1 MPTDNKVTS
10 DINSVSA
17 PMPAAARPAE
27 YGERTVHGQASP
39 SRVDQGLPT
48 HPGTMNYTLTIGIPC
63 LNEALTVGK
72 VADDFRRE
80 FPSARILVIDNRST
94 DDTAKIAR
102 AHGAEVIYEPRP
114 GKGYAVQ
121 TLFRVADSDYLLMVD
136 GDDTYPAE
144 EGKKLLA
151 AIEERGG
158 DTVVGRRVSDDQNAF
173 KTTHTWANNALARLL
188 GTIFRTPVGDLFSGY
203 RLFSRHFY
211 RNVPLLATGFEI
223 ETEIAV
229 QTIDKGFVQHE
240 VAVAFRSRP
249 EGSFSKLSTVK
260 DGLRVFFTMVKV
272 CKDFKPLLFF
282 SSVAG
287 IFFFGCLVA
296 GTFPILDY
304 IRYQYV
310 YRVPLAILATGLAVL
325 AALSLTCGVILD
337 TFVRYE
343 REGFLLR
350 MRNLK

>member
-1 MPTDNKVTS
+1 MPSDNEVTS
-10 DINSVSA
+10 DMNSVSA
-17 PMPAAARPAE
+17 LRLAPE
-27 YGERTVHGQASP
+27 QSEWTVHGQTSLT
-39 SRVDQGLPT
+39 RVDQGLPT
-48 HPGTMNYTLTIGIPC
+48 HRGTMSFTLTIGIPC

-72 VADDFRRE
+72 VVDDFRRE

-102 AHGAEVIYEPRP
+102 ARGAEVIYEPRP

-121 TLFRVADSDYLLMVD
+121 TLFRAAESDYLLMVD

-144 EGKKLLA
+144 EGKKLVA
-151 AIEERGG
+151 AIVELGG

-173 KTTHTWANNALARLL
+173 KTTHTWANNALANLL

-203 RLFSRHFY
+203 RLFNRRFY

-240 VAVAFRSRP
+240 VAVAFRARP

-260 DGLRVFFTMVKV
+260 DGLRVFFTMIKV
-272 CKDFKPLLFF
+272 CKDFKPLFFF
-282 SSVAG
+282 SSVAAV
-287 IFFFGCLVA
+287 FFLGSLLA
-296 GTFPILDY
+296 GMFPILDY

-310 YRVPLAILATGLAVL
+310 YRVPLTILATGLAVF
-325 AALSLTCGVILD
+325 AALSVTCGVILD
-337 TFVRYE
+337 TLVRYE
-343 REGFLLR
+343 RERFLLR

>member
-1 MPTDNKVTS
+1 M
-10 DINSVSA
+10 
-17 PMPAAARPAE
+17 
-27 YGERTVHGQASP
+27 
-39 SRVDQGLPT
+39 T
-48 HPGTMNYTLTIGIPC
+48 HTLTIGIPC
-63 LNEALTVGK
+63 LNEAQTVGK
-72 VADDFRRE
+72 VVDDFRRE
-80 FPSARILVIDNRST
+80 FPSARVLVIDNRST

-102 AHGAEVIYEPRP
+102 EHGADVIYEPRP

-121 TLFRVADSDYLLMVD
+121 TLFGAADTDYLLMVD

-151 AIEERGG
+151 AILEMGG
-158 DTVVGRRVSDDQNAF
+158 DTVVGRRVSEDQNAF
-173 KTTHTWANNALARLL
+173 KTTHTWANNALAGLISS
-188 GTIFRTPVGDLFSGY
+188 IFRTPVGDLFSGY

-229 QTIDKGFVQHE
+229 QTIDKGFVQRD
-240 VAVAFRSRP
+240 VAVAFRARP

-260 DGLRVFFTMVKV
+260 DGLRVFVTMVKV
-272 CKDFKPLLFF
+272 SKDFKPFLFF

-287 IFFFGCLVA
+287 VFFLGSLVA
-296 GTFPILDY
+296 GLFPILDY
-304 IRYQYV
+304 LRYQYV
-310 YRVPLAILATGLAVL
+310 YRVPLAILATGLAVV

-337 TFVRYE
+337 TLVRYE
-343 REGFLLR
+343 RERFLLR

>member
-1 MPTDNKVTS
+1 MSAAFPTEQEVIVREAKSPVSS
-10 DINSVSA
+10 D
-17 PMPAAARPAE
+17 
-27 YGERTVHGQASP
+27 QA
-39 SRVDQGLPT
+39 VPT
-48 HPGTMNYTLTIGIPC
+48 YPGTTSFTLTIGIPC

-72 VADDFRRE
+72 VVDDFRHE

-102 AHGAEVIYEPRP
+102 AHGSEVIYEPRR

-121 TLFRVADSDYLLMVD
+121 TLFRAADSDYLLMVD

-151 AIEERGG
+151 AIMERGG

-173 KTTHTWANNALARLL
+173 KTTHTWANNALAGLIE
-188 GTIFRTPVGDLFSGY
+188 TIFRTSVGDLFSGY

-229 QTIDKGFVQHE
+229 QTIDKGFVQHD
-240 VAVAFRSRP
+240 VAVAFRARP
-249 EGSFSKLSTVK
+249 EGSFSKLSTIK
-260 DGLRVFFTMVKV
+260 DGLRVFVTMVKV
-272 CKDFKPLLFF
+272 SKDFKPLLFF

-287 IFFFGCLVA
+287 VFFLGCLLA
-296 GTFPILDY
+296 GVFPILDY
-304 IRYQYV
+304 FRYQYV

-337 TFVRYE
+337 TLVRYE
-343 REGFLLR
+343 REQFLVR
-350 MRNLK
+350 MRNL